1 MAKQKQARHPE
12 ASPRRTKRF
21 LRRLGLLLLL
31 AGGLLAAA
39 PTLLSQTSLR
49 DTLIT
54 NQLPNGWNLKSQQ
67 ASLGWTSPQTLT
79 GVTLTD
85 ADGKP
90 MLTVESITLSKM
102 LVSLASNPTQLGKL
116 EIVRPIALLET
127 RPDGSNWEDFF
138 LALQQAA
145 QEQPS
150 QPLASPGNASQIE
163 IKIVDG
169 TLRGVDQANRKPWS
183 LDAANLTATL
193 GPTTQASGS
202 AQLTTEQ
209 RPQPGKIKFHWQP
222 DTNGH
227 QHLEILADNL
237 PLEPLHPW
245 LARQAPDAHLAGTLS
260 TDAQLT
266 WTVDPSR
273 GLLLQ
278 TTGRLE
284 VHQLDLTAPALAGDR
299 LHTQQL
305 IAPWKIQLA
314 GDRLTLEQLAIH
326 TDWAKL
332 QATGQLTLAE
342 LQSLSVAN
350 LPQGNAQLNGNV
362 DLAQLAAMLP
372 RTLQLRNGVKIDA
385 GQLQFNFGPQPNTN
399 ANTQAWQATAS
410 IQNVAGTDGRHQIRW
425 EQPIDL
431 TAAWQATPT
440 GPQLEQFTFT
450 APFAQAQIQ
459 TQPNAITGDFNLD
472 LDQLSQELGQFV
484 DLQDWQLRG
493 LAEGTFTLASP
504 TDKQFETKAKID
516 LTDMRVVQSKKQ
528 LWTEPKLQVELTA
541 TGTQQELAPRTIIT
555 GQITL
560 SGPRD
565 AFTLQL
571 LQPIDLQTKKQS
583 WDVQV
588 EGDGPLA
595 SWANRLRPWLTS
607 SLPKR
612 LEGDAHLRA
621 QLKIEPNAIHLKNS
635 QGSVTQLRVES
646 SSLTI
651 DEPRVEFSGDAH
663 WNRQTSSLVTHEMQ
677 LTGSSLSLRARDIA
691 VALSG
696 TTPTAQGN
704 VAFRADLERL
714 AAIFGLAQQSAST
727 WPRGAVV
734 GQIQLSSEA
743 QQLQAD
749 FSAKAQPL
757 EIVQT
762 TTANAAANGATYG
775 RPKILWTQPQLEAT
789 GLAVGFL
796 AEQRAEIDQLKIVV
810 GQGQLTVSPRLS
822 WTPGAEQLVLPQGP
836 LVSNVEITPE
846 VSETFLKYA
855 APILAGTTRAEGQ
868 FSIDLD
874 HAKIPLTNPQQANVQ
889 GRLEVHRLTVSPGPM
904 VAQLATL
911 VSQIKSLTK
920 SKQFLQ
926 ASTSP
931 KNKAIVT
938 VPESKI
944 DFQVVQGRV
953 YHRNLEFQIDGVPV
967 RSRGSVGFDQTLA
980 IEIEIPIQ
988 DEWIAREKSL
998 RSFAGQS
1005 LRIPIYGTFQKPKID
1020 QRAVADLSSK
1030 LLQGAATQVLGDELN
1045 RQFEK
1050 LFQ

>member
-12 ASPRRTKRF
+12 APPRRTKRF

-54 NQLPNGWNLKSQQ
+54 NQLPNGWTLKSQQ

-85 ADGKP
+85 PQGKP
-90 MLTVESITLSKM
+90 LLTIESLTLSKS
-102 LVSLASNPTQLGKL
+102 LLSLATNQTDLGKIKL
-116 EIVRPIALLET
+116 LRPVAFLET
-127 RPDGSNWEDFF
+127 RPDGSNGEDFF
-138 LALQQAA
+138 AALQQPSPQQENPKTASTQKQIHA
-145 QEQPS
+145 Q
-150 QPLASPGNASQIE
+150 LDV
-163 IKIVDG
+163 VDG
-169 TLRGVDQANRKPWS
+169 AVRLFDTATQRQATLREANVS
-183 LDAANLTATL
+183 ATL
-193 GPTTQASGS
+193 GKTTDISGS
-202 AQLTTEQ
+202 AQLLTDL
-209 RPQPGKIKFHWQP
+209 RPQPGKIKFRWQP
-222 DTNGH
+222 DADAH
-227 QHLEILADNL
+227 QHLELLADNL
-237 PLEPLHPW
+237 PLELLQPW
-245 LARQAPDAHLAGTLS
+245 ITRQVPDAQLTGTLS

-266 WTVDPSR
+266 WTLDPSR

-284 VHQLDLTAPALAGDR
+284 VHQLDLTAPALAGDH

-305 IAPWKIQLA
+305 IAPWKIQVT
-314 GDRLTLEQLAIH
+314 DNHLTLEQLTIN

-342 LQSLSVAN
+342 LQSLNVAN

-385 GQLQFNFGPQPNTN
+385 GQLQFNFAPQPNTN
-399 ANTQAWQATAS
+399 ANTNAWQATAS

-431 TAAWQATPT
+431 TAAWHATPT

-484 DLQDWQLRG
+484 DLQAWQLRG

-504 TDKQFETKAKID
+504 TDQQFKTKAKID
-516 LTDMRVVQSKKQ
+516 LTDLRIVQSKKQ

-541 TGTQQELAPRTIIT
+541 TGTQQELAPRTITT
-555 GQITL
+555 GEITL

-571 LQPIDLQTKKQS
+571 LQPINLLVEKKS

-714 AAIFGLAQQSAST
+714 AAIAGLAGQSATT

-789 GLAVGFL
+789 GLAVGFF
-796 AEQRAEIDQLKIVV
+796 AEQRAEIDQLKIIV

-874 HAKIPLTNPQQANVQ
+874 HAKIPLTAPQQANVQ

-911 VSQIKSLTK
+911 VTQIKTLTK

-938 VPESKI
+938 VPESQI

-953 YHRNLEFQIDGVPV
+953 YHRNLEFLIDGVPV

-1030 LLQGAATQVLGDELN
+1030 LLQGAATQVIGDELN